1 MFPFGSRASKA
12 SVEVKPKDE
21 SKNRT
26 TMAQVVSL
34 DIDPKQ
40 KPIASCRFCL
50 VDCSLGSAL
59 LQVQSEERVAEREL
73 IVVCVE
79 RGLFLSS
86 AMIRRWLGS
95 TLLLA
100 SPQSRERRMIFLDVE
115 FFVEFRR

>member
-1 MFPFGSRASKA
+1 MIIVLSNYSNITIRSPAYEIPLNCDVSVWIKASKA

-50 VDCSLGSAL
+50 ADCSLGSAL
-59 LQVQSEERVAEREL
+59 LQVQSEERVAERE
-73 IVVCVE
+73 
-79 RGLFLSS
+79 S
-86 AMIRRWLGS
+86 
-95 TLLLA
+95 
-100 SPQSRERRMIFLDVE
+100 
-115 FFVEFRR
+115 